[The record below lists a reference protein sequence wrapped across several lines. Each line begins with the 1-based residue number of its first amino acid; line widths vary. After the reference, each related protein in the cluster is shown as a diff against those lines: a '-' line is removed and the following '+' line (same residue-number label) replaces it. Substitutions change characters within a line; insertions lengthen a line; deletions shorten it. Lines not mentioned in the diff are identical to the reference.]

1 MTSTRVVKFETTWT
15 EDRAPVKDLSRAD
28 PGAETEGRAVT
39 FTGAARPSLR
49 DRHSCEKPSRP
60 EAATTA
66 ARSRTVF
73 SYAQPARFQ
82 FTVNQ
87 DTRTFPM
94 ATVSYP
100 HIEIAADGTAL
111 VEGTRT
117 KVVEIALDRLA
128 HHWDAEEIQRQ
139 HPHLTLAQIYAA
151 LTYYHDHRQHF
162 DSEIRDQLKDV
173 DLIASRQ
180 EPSLVREKLR
190 TAGKNT

>member
-1 MTSTRVVKFETTWT
+1 
-15 EDRAPVKDLSRAD
+15 
-28 PGAETEGRAVT
+28 
-39 FTGAARPSLR
+39 
-49 DRHSCEKPSRP
+49 
-60 EAATTA
+60 
-66 ARSRTVF
+66 
-73 SYAQPARFQ
+73 
-82 FTVNQ
+82 
-87 DTRTFPM
+87 M

-100 HIEIAADGTAL
+100 HIAIDADGTAL

-139 HPHLTLAQIYAA
+139 HHHLTLAQIYAA

-162 DSEIRDQLKDV
+162 DAEIRDQLKDV

-190 TAGKNT
+190 TAGKNP

>member
-1 MTSTRVVKFETTWT
+1 
-15 EDRAPVKDLSRAD
+15 
-28 PGAETEGRAVT
+28 
-39 FTGAARPSLR
+39 
-49 DRHSCEKPSRP
+49 
-60 EAATTA
+60 
-66 ARSRTVF
+66 
-73 SYAQPARFQ
+73 
-82 FTVNQ
+82 
-87 DTRTFPM
+87 M

-100 HIEIAADGTAL
+100 HIELAADGTAL

-180 EPSLVREKLR
+180 EPSPVRAKLR
-190 TAGKNT
+190 TAGESP